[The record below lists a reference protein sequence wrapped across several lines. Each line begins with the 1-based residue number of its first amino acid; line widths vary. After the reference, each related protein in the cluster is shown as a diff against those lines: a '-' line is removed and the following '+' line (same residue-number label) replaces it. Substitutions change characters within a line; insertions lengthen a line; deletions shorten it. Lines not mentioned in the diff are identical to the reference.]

1 MEWMLLPLKRYADF
15 NGRSRRLEY
24 WMFHLAISVILVAV
38 VVCTFAIAAGARD
51 GSRDFPVAASFLLGI
66 FGIGWL
72 GIIIPSL
79 AVQVRRFH
87 DQNLS
92 GWLVLLGFIP
102 YVGALVILV
111 FMCIPGTK
119 GDNRYGPDP
128 LDPEGVE
135 RLGRV
140 FG

>member
-1 MEWMLLPLKRYADF
+1 MNWMLLPLKRYADF

-24 WMFHLAISVILVAV
+24 WMFHLAVSIVLVAV
-38 VVCTFAIAAGARD
+38 IACVFAFAVSARD
-51 GSRDFPVAASFLLGI
+51 GNRDFPVGLGI
-66 FGIGWL
+66 FIGLFTIGWL
-72 GIIIPSL
+72 AIIIPSI

-87 DQNLS
+87 DQDLS

-102 YVGALVILV
+102 YVGALVIIV
-111 FMCIPGTK
+111 FMCLPGTK

-135 RLGRV
+135 RLGSV